1 MQEAG
6 APIQKGV
13 SEGQQTCPSWH
24 AQTQEEEGPE
34 EVEGPAEVAACMCLS
49 IFLSCFLQ
57 GTASTVLLCSIKM
70 LVKQGAFVFM
80 WIDLRPVHFNLYY
93 S

>member
-6 APIQKGV
+6 ATTQKGIG
-13 SEGQQTCPSWH
+13 EGRLTRPFRCI
-24 AQTQEEEGPE
+24 QTQEEEGPE
-34 EVEGPAEVAACMCLS
+34 EVAVHMCLYV
-49 IFLSCFLQ
+49 
-57 GTASTVLLCSIKM
+57 TVLLCSIKM

-80 WIDLRPVHFNLYY
+80 WIDSCPIHFELCY